1 MNGCDYASDT
11 SENDIDEI
19 NKLGSKKMKKVATKQ
34 VVLKKSKA
42 IDKSRDKKELAR
54 KNLNLKKGK

>member
-42 IDKSRDKKELAR
+42 IDKSRDMKELAR